1 MSDSLNTQQQNGR
14 PQSSGKRMRS
24 KQPSDCQRRAG
35 NYEVESEK
43 DSKPKGKVA
52 DLKSKVNCYKF
63 TFIKLYLHV
72 VFQGWVVAEVIDWR
86 EQCQNLLEILIQSKD
101 SVPFRS
107 PVNIERVPDYL
118 DTMAIPKDLKTVGG
132 KLEANNYATPS
143 EFAKDVRLFFEN
155 FKKCKSIRK
164 LKKTIGL
171 SILFEDQF
179 HKILDSY
186 KRRKAVV
193 KSIFKM
199 DKSSSVGLKFYCF
212 LRFHGGEIK
221 EGQIACTDKLQN
233 VSVHSFKSWSPS
245 PTSPRR

>member
-1 MSDSLNTQQQNGR
+1 MAEDV
-14 PQSSGKRMRS
+14 
-24 KQPSDCQRRAG
+24 DW
-35 NYEVESEK
+35 
-43 DSKPKGKVA
+43 KGECK
-52 DLKSKVNCYKF
+52 
-63 TFIKLYLHV
+63 
-72 VFQGWVVAEVIDWR
+72 
-86 EQCQNLLEILIQSKD
+86 NLLDILNQSKD
-101 SVPFRS
+101 SVPFRL

-118 DTMAIPKDLKTVGG
+118 DTIAIPMDLKTVGE

-143 EFAKDVRLFFEN
+143 ELAKDIRLIFEN
-155 FKKCKSIRK
+155 SKKCNPIRK

-212 LRFHGGEIK
+212 LRFNGGKIN
-221 EGQIACTDKLQN
+221 EGKIACTDKLQHF
-233 VSVHSFKSWSPS
+233 SVHSFKSWSPS